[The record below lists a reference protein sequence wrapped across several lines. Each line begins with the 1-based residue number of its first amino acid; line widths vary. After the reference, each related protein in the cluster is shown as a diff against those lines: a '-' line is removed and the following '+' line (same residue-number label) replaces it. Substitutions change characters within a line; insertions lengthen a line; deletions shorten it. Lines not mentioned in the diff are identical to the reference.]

1 MFLLLCGL
9 PKYLYLVINT
19 VFFLVEFTCNYCTIL
34 FNLINDKC
42 KKNRFY
48 YYYYYYYYYVN
59 IITNIIFMTFFIIRI
74 SEQEQF
80 TVLYEV
86 SCFLFPSIVF
96 LFSSCILTW
105 STRPPFGVDALPRYY
120 HLASFNHGVMK

>member
-1 MFLLLCGL
+1 MTN
-9 PKYLYLVINT
+9 V
-19 VFFLVEFTCNYCTIL
+19 
-34 FNLINDKC
+34 
-42 KKNRFY
+42 KKKRFYY

-59 IITNIIFMTFFIIRI
+59 IITNIIFITFFIIRI

-96 LFSSCILTW
+96 LFHVFWPDPHDHHLVLTHCLDIIIWHHLIMVSWSNPVQPSFLRRHVLFTCDSIHLAEVLLVKISCILGLET
-105 STRPPFGVDALPRYY
+105 
-120 HLASFNHGVMK
+120 